1 MRTHYIRHSDGMAV
15 TDEEALDRGTLR
27 PGYRMSVGLTMSDA
41 ARAAG
46 VSLADAGFVQHLPAH
61 LLPHLTRL
69 ADDARS
75 NEVFRA
81 QAAANTAR
89 RMADEITR
97 TQSAG
102 PASAQAAR
110 YVTSIADRAQARAVA
125 LGGNPALTT
134 HSTKDHAMNINDS
147 IQRLPHGLHSKVH
160 YVLADMRGDSRTV
173 VENGIR
179 NAQSVLWTLQ
189 QAQTG
194 APSPM
199 MGDAAMIADAAPAIS
214 EVVQHLNDAI
224 TKAQDRA
231 SNLNR

>member
-1 MRTHYIRHSDGMAV
+1 MKRHYIRHSDGMAV
-15 TDEEALDRGTLR
+15 TDEEAMENGVLR
-27 PGYRMSVGLTMSDA
+27 AGYRMGIGMMMSDA

-46 VSLADAGFVQHLPAH
+46 LTVADASFVQHLPAH
-61 LLPHLTRL
+61 MLSQLTRL

-75 NEVFRA
+75 AEVFRA

-89 RMADEITR
+89 RLADEITR

-102 PASAQAAR
+102 PASAQAAL
-110 YVTSIADRAQARAVA
+110 YVAGIADRAQARAVA

-134 HSTKDHAMNINDS
+134 HSTKDHTMNINDS

-214 EVVQHLNDAI
+214 DVVQHLNDAI
-224 TKAQDRA
+224 SKAQDRA
-231 SNLNR
+231 ANLN